1 MKRSILLICFII
13 TSFSLVWAQY
23 PSDGLYYK
31 ANMAYWSRDDSAAYS
46 LYSKLDSIEPIDGFY
61 DLWKFYF
68 ASEMMEDS
76 LKSKELLFRLV
87 EKGLDKGGVEQY
99 FLHDIGLHK
108 RPYWIELDS
117 IISIAES
124 KRCQPFIDS
133 LAAMREIDQA
143 IRQKPWTDENRRK
156 MMVIDSINTA
166 KLELLI
172 AQYGFPTWELVG
184 RDGAEN
190 AWLIAQ
196 HSATLLPWYLKHYR
210 QAVQENNAD
219 IHYLVLMEDRFLMH
233 QGRPQIYGTQL
244 SFSDSAVGFY
254 PIADVKHVNE
264 RRFAVG
270 WCPIEKIAK
279 SHAGA
284 DSVVI
289 FAGDLDYSN
298 NYYPN
303 ISDMYAVINSF
314 QQNDENIVRD
324 FAIERTTMYCF
335 PRDLEVYSRYLFE
348 VEKDTARAV
357 IQTKKIVLCGRRID
371 EEWNLP
377 QLLMDSVRAY
387 YTELRADY
395 ERMITKDD
403 DMMLNAITSFD
414 TLVKVLESGSYPRYT
429 IDAWNGNIRKLI
441 SAKSKTLTKND
452 CKAFFEWLFKQVT
465 VGNYHLF
472 DYAELYDEVYYR
484 LYGKSYYGQKLFE
497 KKVRIYKPKNVD
509 ERRARV
515 MLPSLEVCERTMEI
529 L

>member
-1 MKRSILLICFII
+1 MKKVSIFVYLFV
-13 TSFSLVWAQY
+13 SFSFVWAQY
-23 PSDGLYYK
+23 PNDGLYYK
-31 ANMAYWSRDDSAAYS
+31 ANMAYWTRDDSVTYA
-46 LYSKLDSIEPIDGFY
+46 LYSKLDSIEPIDSFY
-61 DLWKFYF
+61 DLWNYYF

-87 EKGLDKGGVEQY
+87 AKGLDKGGVEQA

-108 RPYWIELDS
+108 RSYWTELDS
-117 IISIAES
+117 VISIAES

-133 LAAMREIDQA
+133 LATMREIDQA
-143 IRQKPWTDENRRK
+143 VRQKPWTDENRRK
-156 MMVIDSINTA
+156 MRVIDSINTV

-219 IHYLVLMEDRFLMH
+219 IHCLALMEDRFLMH

-244 SFSDSAVGFY
+244 SFSDSAVGFH

-279 SHAGA
+279 SHVGV
-284 DSVVI
+284 DSVLI

-298 NYYPN
+298 NYYPSIVN
-303 ISDMYAVINSF
+303 LYTS
-314 QQNDENIVRD
+314 QPTDENVTRN
-324 FAIERTTMYCF
+324 FVIEKTTMYCF
-335 PRDLEVYSRYLFE
+335 PCDLEAFSCHLFE
-348 VEKDTARAV
+348 IEKDTARAV
-357 IQTKKIVLCGRRID
+357 IQAKKIVLCGRRID

-377 QLLMDSVRAY
+377 QLLMDSVRAN

-395 ERMITKDD
+395 ERMITRDD
-403 DMMLNAITSFD
+403 DMMLNAITFFD

-429 IDAWNGNIRKLI
+429 IDAWNGNIKKLI
-441 SAKSKTLTKND
+441 STKSKTLTKND
-452 CKAFFEWLFKQVT
+452 YGAFFEWLYNQVA

-472 DYAELYDEVYYR
+472 DYAELYDEVYHR
-484 LYGKSYYGQKLFE
+484 LYGKSYYGQKRFE

-509 ERRARV
+509 ERRAGI
-515 MLPSLEVCERTMEI
+515 MLPSLEMWERTMEM